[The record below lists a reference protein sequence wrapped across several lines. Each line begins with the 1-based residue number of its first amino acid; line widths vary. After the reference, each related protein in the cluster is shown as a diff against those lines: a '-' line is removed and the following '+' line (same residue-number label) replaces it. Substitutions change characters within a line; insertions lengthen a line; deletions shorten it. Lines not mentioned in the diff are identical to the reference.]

1 MIIDFRELLLIG
13 IAKMA
18 IIAILGDGSGGGVGF
33 HLGEYGEGLAHGV
46 YFVDEDGSLPFYLT
60 NLASH
65 GVLLKVAEHFAEC
78 LALIVCFIVVA
89 YEVYSH
95 FSTFQGKPLN
105 AEAACRH
112 SQGHNFYKLF

>member
-1 MIIDFRELLLIG
+1 MD
-13 IAKMA
+13 

-78 LALIVCFIVVA
+78 LALIVGFIVVA